1 VITKTLHIAA
11 KAETAITAVL
21 QKLPPGADEAGN
33 LKKIIMIK
41 ENAKMTNKLK
51 AKDIKL
57 ANLVDAI
64 NEGNVDVIKFV
75 AKRQP
80 MAVIFLTGL
89 TTEQR
94 NVFKGFPDFFSIRR
108 LEAAVCNANGV
119 VDEGADEDEE
129 TTSTPAK
136 KEKEKEA
143 PVKKSAKKA
152 APASDDDND
161 DEDDFDED
169 EDEPA
174 AKKAAKKSA
183 PAKKS
188 KKAKV
193 EDDEDEDEDEDEDFD
208 DFDEFE

>member
-1 VITKTLHIAA
+1 MAN
-11 KAETAITAVL
+11 E
-21 QKLPPGADEAGN
+21 
-33 LKKIIMIK
+33 
-41 ENAKMTNKLK
+41 LK

-57 ANLVDAI
+57 TNLVDAI

-94 NVFKGFPDFFSIRR
+94 NVFKGFPNFFSIRR
-108 LEAAVCNANGV
+108 LETAVCGV
-119 VDEGADEDEE
+119 NKDAGEDEE
-129 TTSTPAK
+129 ATPAPAK
-136 KEKEKEA
+136 KEKKKEV
-143 PVKKSAKKA
+143 PMKKLTKKA
-152 APASDDDND
+152 APASDDDED
-161 DEDDFDED
+161 DFDDFDED

-174 AKKAAKKSA
+174 AKKPAKKAAKKAA

-193 EDDEDEDEDEDEDFD
+193 EDDDDDDEDFD
-208 DFDEFE
+208 DFDDFDDFE

>member
-1 VITKTLHIAA
+1 MAN
-11 KAETAITAVL
+11 E
-21 QKLPPGADEAGN
+21 
-33 LKKIIMIK
+33 
-41 ENAKMTNKLK
+41 LK

-64 NEGNVDVIKFV
+64 NEGNIEVIKFV

-89 TTEQR
+89 TPEQR

-108 LEAAVCNANGV
+108 LEAAVCGANEDAG
-119 VDEGADEDEE
+119 EGEE
-129 TTSTPAK
+129 ATSTPA
-136 KEKEKEA
+136 EKEKEV
-143 PVKKSAKKA
+143 PMKKPAKKA
-152 APASDDDND
+152 ASEPVDEDDDD
-161 DEDDFDED
+161 FDEGDFDED

-174 AKKAAKKSA
+174 AKKPAKKATKKAA

-193 EDDEDEDEDEDEDFD
+193 EDDEDEDEDFEDFD
-208 DFDEFE
+208 DFDDFE

>member
-1 VITKTLHIAA
+1 MA
-11 KAETAITAVL
+11 KE
-21 QKLPPGADEAGN
+21 
-33 LKKIIMIK
+33 
-41 ENAKMTNKLK
+41 LK

-57 ANLVDAI
+57 TNLVDAI
-64 NEGNVDVIKFV
+64 NEGDVDVIKFV

-108 LEAAVCNANGV
+108 LETAVCGV
-119 VDEGADEDEE
+119 NEDAGEDEE
-129 TTSTPAK
+129 ATPAPAK
-136 KEKEKEA
+136 KEKKKEV
-143 PVKKSAKKA
+143 PMKKLAKKA
-152 APASDDDND
+152 APVSDED
-161 DEDDFDED
+161 DEDDFDDFDED

-174 AKKAAKKSA
+174 AKKPAKKAAKKAA

-193 EDDEDEDEDEDEDFD
+193 EDDEDEDEDFDDFD
-208 DFDEFE
+208 DFDDFE